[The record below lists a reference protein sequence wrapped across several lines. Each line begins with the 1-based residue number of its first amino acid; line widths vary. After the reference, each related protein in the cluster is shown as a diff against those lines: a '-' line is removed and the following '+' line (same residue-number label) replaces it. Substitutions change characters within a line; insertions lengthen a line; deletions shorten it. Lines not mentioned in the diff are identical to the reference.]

1 MPGIPKT
8 SREIDL
14 FGTWGETHFV
24 EPWVISDFCE
34 EDTRLIIF
42 ANKTKF
48 VIQYIRCIPSFVIPI
63 IHHSSTLNR

>member
-8 SREIDL
+8 SSEIDL

-42 ANKTKF
+42 ANKKKICNT
-48 VIQYIRCIPSFVIPI
+48 V
-63 IHHSSTLNR
+63 HSMYPFLCYSYHTPFKHLK